1 MDTMNQARKNPPK
14 NMIWTVKAPKM
25 IILGLGLTQK
35 NRIKREHCVYLNK
48 GWRIKINVWNKKI
61 RNWKRLVIRKY
72 ILKKTYK
79 DLKKIK
85 FATKEFNQLKDVEY
99 VCSLMYCCSESA

>member
-48 GWRIKINVWNKKI
+48 GWRIKINV
-61 RNWKRLVIRKY
+61 
-72 ILKKTYK
+72 
-79 DLKKIK
+79 
-85 FATKEFNQLKDVEY
+85 
-99 VCSLMYCCSESA
+99 